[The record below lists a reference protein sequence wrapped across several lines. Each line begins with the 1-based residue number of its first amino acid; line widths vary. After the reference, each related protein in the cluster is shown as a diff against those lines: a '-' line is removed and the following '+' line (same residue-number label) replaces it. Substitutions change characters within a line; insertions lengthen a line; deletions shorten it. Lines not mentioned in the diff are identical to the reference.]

1 MVRSKVNDTYDY
13 LIEIIKDQFT
23 VNGEKKN
30 LDIHRIDT
38 TNYHIIH
45 NNKSFKVCIL
55 HYDIQTN
62 KFEIKVNEH
71 VYKVELQDEND
82 LLLEK
87 MGIKTES
94 IKKADGLIAPMP
106 GLIIDIRVNEGQAV
120 KSGDPLIVLKAMKM
134 ENVLKSP
141 HDGTIKKILVE
152 KNQKVKK
159 DELILQF

>member
-13 LIEIIKDQFT
+13 LIEKIKDQFT

-30 LDIHRIDT
+30 LDIQRIDE

-45 NNKSFKVCIL
+45 NNKSFKVSIL
-55 HYDIQTN
+55 HYDIQTK

-71 VYKVELQDEND
+71 TYKVELQDEND

-87 MGIKTES
+87 IGIQKDS
-94 IKKADGLIAPMP
+94 IKKDDGLIAPMP
-106 GLIIDIRVNEGQAV
+106 GLIIDIRVKEGQTV
-120 KSGDPLIVLKAMKM
+120 KGGDPLIVLKAMKM
-134 ENVLKSP
+134 ENVLISP
-141 HDGTIKKILVE
+141 HDGIIKKILVE
-152 KNQKVKK
+152 KNQKINK

>member
-13 LIEIIKDQFT
+13 LIEKIKDQFT

-30 LDIHRIDT
+30 LDIQRIDE

-45 NNKSFKVCIL
+45 NNKSFKVSIL
-55 HYDIQTN
+55 HYDIQTK

-71 VYKVELQDEND
+71 TYKVELQDEND

-87 MGIKTES
+87 IGIQKDS
-94 IKKADGLIAPMP
+94 IKKDDGLIAPMP
-106 GLIIDIRVNEGQAV
+106 GLIIDIRVKEGQTV

-134 ENVLKSP
+134 ENVLISP
-141 HDGTIKKILVE
+141 HDGIIKKILVE
-152 KNQKVKK
+152 KNQKINK